1 MRWRARK
8 GRCRMSDPMLP
19 KLIIAGWPYM
29 NPSSFFRAIH
39 IMALP
44 GRAAWPYDRRF
55 GARHSMGTAAY
66 RLRPVGR
73 HRGPT
78 VDESIRRAKHRVQAV
93 AAALLPMDPADR
105 RPFIRPLIALI
116 ERVAADGNS
125 TILLAS
131 EPANGD
137 RHPHARAIYDRPLT
151 R

>member
-1 MRWRARK
+1 
-8 GRCRMSDPMLP
+8 MLP
-19 KLIIAGWPYM
+19 KRIIARLPYM

-44 GRAAWPYDRRF
+44 DHTAWPNDRRF
-55 GARHSMGTAAY
+55 GVRHSPGKAAH
-66 RLRPVGR
+66 RLRTPSC

-78 VDESIRRAKHRVQAV
+78 VDESIRRPELRVQAM
-93 AAALLPMDPADR
+93 AAALLPMDAADR

-116 ERVAADGNS
+116 ERVAADDNS
-125 TILLAS
+125 TILAAG

>member
-1 MRWRARK
+1 
-8 GRCRMSDPMLP
+8 MLP

-55 GARHSMGTAAY
+55 GARHSMGPAAY

-78 VDESIRRAKHRVQAV
+78 VDESIRWPELRVQAV
-93 AAALLPMDPADR
+93 AAALLRMDPAAR
-105 RPFIRPLIALI
+105 RPFIRAIIALI
-116 ERVAADGNS
+116 ERIAADGS
-125 TILLAS
+125 GPTSAPGTS
-131 EPANGD
+131 ANGD
-137 RHPHARAIYDRPLT
+137 LHPHPRTLT
-151 R
+151 TAPDAVEWAPM